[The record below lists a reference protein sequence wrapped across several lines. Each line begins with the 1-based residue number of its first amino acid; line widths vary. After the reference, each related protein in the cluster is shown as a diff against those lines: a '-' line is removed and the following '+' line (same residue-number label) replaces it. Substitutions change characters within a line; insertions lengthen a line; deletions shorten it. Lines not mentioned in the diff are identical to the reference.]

1 MDAEI
6 QAQLIRKDDRPPLGS
21 DNGAAWLMIIAAL
34 ILLGTAVT
42 IFGPTS
48 NGGGPTVNGS
58 ITPSPTETRQPR
70 IYTVSYKNRV
80 FSPTN
85 LRIHVGDTV
94 RFRNDSLV
102 SMRIVSEL
110 PPTGSEAPGFDS
122 VGEIPNGSFFAVTF
136 AVKGTYNYH
145 NARNT
150 GEVGSII
157 VR

>member
-6 QAQLIRKDDRPPLGS
+6 QAQLIRKDGRPPLGS

-34 ILLGTAVT
+34 ILLGAAVT

-48 NGGGPTVNGS
+48 GGGPVASGS
-58 ITPSPTETRQPR
+58 ITPSTTETPQPR

-110 PPTGSEAPGFDS
+110 PPTGSDAAGFDS

>member
-21 DNGAAWLMIIAAL
+21 DSGAAWLMIIAAL
-34 ILLGTAVT
+34 ILLGAAVT

-48 NGGGPTVNGS
+48 NGEPVASGS
-58 ITPSPTETRQPR
+58 VTPSIIETPQPR

>member
-21 DNGAAWLMIIAAL
+21 DSGAAWLMIIAAL
-34 ILLGTAVT
+34 ILLGAAVT

-48 NGGGPTVNGS
+48 GS
-58 ITPSPTETRQPR
+58 EPMASGSVTLSPTETRQPR

-110 PPTGSEAPGFDS
+110 PPTGSDAPGFDS

>member
-1 MDAEI
+1 
-6 QAQLIRKDDRPPLGS
+6 
-21 DNGAAWLMIIAAL
+21 MIIAAL
-34 ILLGTAVT
+34 ILLGAAVT

-48 NGGGPTVNGS
+48 GS
-58 ITPSPTETRQPR
+58 EPMASGSVTLSPTETRQPR

-110 PPTGSEAPGFDS
+110 PPTGSDAPGFDS